1 MDRLLDIMTALSL
14 LLIVLVLVSV
24 RRAHI
29 RVEYSAS
36 WLIGATALLVLSRT
50 RTLLHYIADRM
61 GITYPPLALVLI
73 VGFVF
78 LIIFYRFSVIISR
91 LKDDN
96 IKLAQRVAIL
106 EYHLHSMKDRT
117 AG

>member
-1 MDRLLDIMTALSL
+1 MCSSTNAARPIHRGGREVDRLLDIMTALSL

-36 WLIGATALLVLSRT
+36 WLIGATALLVLSRA
-50 RTLLHYIADRM
+50 RSLLHYIADKM
-61 GITYPPLALVLI
+61 VITYPPLALVLI

-78 LIIFYRFSVIISR
+78 LIIFYRF
-91 LKDDN
+91 
-96 IKLAQRVAIL
+96 
-106 EYHLHSMKDRT
+106 
-117 AG
+117 